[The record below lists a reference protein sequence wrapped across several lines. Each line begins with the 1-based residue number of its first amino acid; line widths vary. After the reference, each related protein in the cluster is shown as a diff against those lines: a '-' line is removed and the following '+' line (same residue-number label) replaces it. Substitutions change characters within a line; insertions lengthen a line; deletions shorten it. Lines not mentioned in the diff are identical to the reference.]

1 MLKFKKNLK
10 LLCLLFLVLG
20 LSSCHVFRTKSNTK
34 TVPSRVPN
42 EQPVVKTKAETS
54 TLMSTANLIKV
65 ARSYTGV
72 PYRSGGND
80 QRGIDCSGLICNSF
94 KEFGM
99 KLPRVSRQQ
108 SEFFPAIDIPNIQ
121 KGDLVFFATTSN
133 EINHSGI
140 VTEVR
145 SEDEIIFIHA
155 SSSKG
160 VREDNMMNS
169 YWKARFARACRP
181 QFVK

>member
-1 MLKFKKNLK
+1 MLHFKRLLK
-10 LLCLLFLVLG
+10 LVCLIVLA
-20 LSSCHVFRTKSNTK
+20 SSISACHVLRNKST
-34 TVPSRVPN
+34 
-42 EQPVVKTKAETS
+42 TS
-54 TLMSTANLIKV
+54 TAPAGVPYERPVLKPRADVAVSLATGNLIKV
-65 ARSYTGV
+65 ARSYIGV

-99 KLPRVSRQQ
+99 KLPRISRQQ

-140 VTEVR
+140 VTEVKG
-145 SEDEIIFIHA
+145 EDEILFIHA

-181 QFVK
+181 QFMK